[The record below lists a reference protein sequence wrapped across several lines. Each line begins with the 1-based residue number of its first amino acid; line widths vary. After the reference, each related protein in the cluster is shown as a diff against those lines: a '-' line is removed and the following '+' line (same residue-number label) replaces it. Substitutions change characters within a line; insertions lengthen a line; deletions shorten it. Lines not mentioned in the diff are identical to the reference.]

1 MNMVN
6 ILEVLPPQRDPKL
19 PAFLVSNLFSSSFGV
34 CTTNVA
40 IFTLTLLS
48 FYDLVAVGIFPPLAQ
63 VTCISSE
70 LRLARI
76 VYGYCDWPRLLHW
89 LAGSQ

>member
-1 MNMVN
+1 MVD
-6 ILEVLPPQRDPKL
+6 IFWVLPPQRDPKL
-19 PAFLVSNLFSSSFGV
+19 PAFLVPNLLSSSFRV
-34 CTTNVA
+34 STTNVA
-40 IFTLTLLS
+40 IFTLILLS

-76 VYGYCDWPRLLHW
+76 VCCYCDWPRPLYW
-89 LAGSQ
+89 LAGSQL